1 MPYTLIK
8 KVLLSRDDRGFV
20 FDSFHF
26 YFSDHDAESGE
37 IIKKS
42 LIHVDLDKTSK
53 TIRVNVDLDSLPINA
68 P

>member
-1 MPYTLIK
+1 
-8 KVLLSRDDRGFV
+8 V

-26 YFSDHDAESGE
+26 YFFDYDTKSGE
-37 IIKKS
+37 IIKRA

-53 TIRVNVDLDSLPINA
+53 TIRVNVDLDSLPIHS